1 MFQNRQF
8 QQTALILATVTGQVG
23 CLTVLIIAVAY
34 AIGAFIDHFL
44 GLDKSIFTALAIV
57 GSLPITLYVIIRV
70 SMATVAKTQEL
81 TAANTTEEKTKA

>member
-23 CLTVLIIAVAY
+23 CLTVFIIAVAY
-34 AIGAFIDHFL
+34 AIGAFIDRSL

-81 TAANTTEEKTKA
+81 TADSTEEKTEA

>member
-1 MFQNRQF
+1 MF
-8 QQTALILATVTGQVG
+8 
-23 CLTVLIIAVAY
+23 IIAVAY
-34 AIGAFIDHFL
+34 AIGAFIDRSL

-81 TAANTTEEKTKA
+81 TADSTEEKTEA